1 MKPKIKKVGNKWL
14 CYTNFSI
21 VACGTTPEA
30 AFNKW
35 MALNDGMGDFE
46 SIRSINNSC

>member
-14 CYTNFSI
+14 CYTNFSV
-21 VACGTTPEA
+21 VACGDSPEA
-30 AFNKW
+30 AYNKW
-35 MALNDGMGDFE
+35 MALNDGIRDFE